1 MAAIVIGQPRL
12 WHVYSSDI
20 LQLRY
25 STGEV
30 SPVLKDFTSL
40 CKGGKSICSHL
51 AQRVAGQLLPF
62 SKLLQVM
69 LNEVGCEGPKDRT
82 LFISTCR
89 T

>member
-1 MAAIVIGQPRL
+1 MAAVIGQPRL

-25 STGEV
+25 STSEV
-30 SPVLKDFTSL
+30 SPVLKGFTSL

-51 AQRVAGQLLPF
+51 AQRVTGQLLPI

-69 LNEVGCEGPKDRT
+69 LSAVGCQGPKDRT
-82 LFISTCR
+82 LFISTCQ